1 MTLQLKEARIQAGY
15 SVEMVARELNIRK
28 RYLQAL
34 EDEDY
39 HILPGQVYIDGYKK
53 IYAKYLGIS
62 LITDE
67 VAKEDQL
74 LLQNKLVNNEKFK
87 KYLVAISVMM
97 LILIVAIYQLI
108 LQSDL
113 NTSETL
119 QPESSNYK
127 NASSY
132 NNERDQ

>member
-1 MTLQLKEARIQAGY
+1 MTLQLKEARIQEGY
-15 SVEMVARELNIRK
+15 SIEMVAKELNIRK

-34 EDEDY
+34 EEEDY

-53 IYAKYLGIS
+53 IYAKYLGIAVY
-62 LITDE
+62 IDE
-67 VAKEDQL
+67 AAKEDQL
-74 LLQNKLVNNEKFK
+74 LLQNKLVSSERFK

-108 LQSDL
+108 LQPDL
-113 NTSETL
+113 NISETL
-119 QPESSNYK
+119 RPENFNY
-127 NASSY
+127 NDDLSY